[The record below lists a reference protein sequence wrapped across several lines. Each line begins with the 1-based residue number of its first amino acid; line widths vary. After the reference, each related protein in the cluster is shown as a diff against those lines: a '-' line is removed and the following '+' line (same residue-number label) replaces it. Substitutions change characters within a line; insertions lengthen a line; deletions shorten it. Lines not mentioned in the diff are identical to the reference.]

1 MSKKGLLMGKKL
13 EGQTILVT
21 GAGRGLGASFCH
33 IVAAAGAQVLA
44 LGRQEAALTP
54 LISSLS
60 GAGHDIVIAD
70 VTDPVA
76 VSAGLADKSYNGV
89 INNAGIVTTAP
100 LHNSAMND
108 ARHVIN
114 TNLLGNLW
122 VLQASVPALVAAG
135 GGVIV
140 NIASVLGHRPLPQ
153 TGIYAA
159 SKAAVIQMTRSAAL
173 ELARE
178 NIRVNALAP
187 GYIMTDLNR
196 EFLQSEGGARLV
208 KKVPMRRFATIEELS
223 AALIF
228 LLDPQNSYMT
238 GETLTIDGG
247 MAAGL

>member
-1 MSKKGLLMGKKL
+1 MGKKL

-21 GAGRGLGASFCH
+21 GAGRGLGASFCQ
-33 IVAAAGAQVLA
+33 IVAEAGAQVLA
-44 LGRQEAALTP
+44 LGRQEAAIRNT
-54 LISSLS
+54 IASLPGS
-60 GAGHDIVIAD
+60 GHDIVIAD
-70 VTDPVA
+70 VTDPAA
-76 VSAGLADKSYNGV
+76 VTAGLTSKAFNAV
-89 INNAGIVTTAP
+89 INNAGIATTAA
-100 LHNSAMND
+100 LHNSAVDD
-108 ARHVIN
+108 AKHVIN

-140 NIASVLGHRPLPQ
+140 NIASVLGRRPLPQ

-173 ELARE
+173 ELARD

-196 EFLQSEGGARLV
+196 AFLQSEDGARLA
-208 KKVPMRRFATIEELS
+208 KKVPMRRFAAAEELS

-247 MAAGL
+247 MGAGL

>member
-1 MSKKGLLMGKKL
+1 MGKKL

-21 GAGRGLGASFCH
+21 GAGRGLGASFCQ
-33 IVAAAGAQVLA
+33 IVAEAGAQVLA
-44 LGRQEAALTP
+44 LGRQEAALRNT
-54 LISSLS
+54 IASLPGS
-60 GAGHDIVIAD
+60 GHDIVIAD
-70 VTDPVA
+70 VTDTAA
-76 VSAGLADKSYNGV
+76 VTAGLTGKAYDAV
-89 INNAGIVTTAP
+89 INNAGIATTGA
-100 LHNSAMND
+100 LHNSAVDD
-108 ARHVIN
+108 ARNVIN

-153 TGIYAA
+153 TGIYAT

-173 ELARE
+173 ELARD

-196 EFLQSEGGARLV
+196 AFLQSEDGSRLA
-208 KKVPMRRFATIEELS
+208 KKVPMRRFAAAEELS

-247 MAAGL
+247 MGVGL

>member
-1 MSKKGLLMGKKL
+1 MGKKL

-33 IVAAAGAQVLA
+33 IAAAAGAQVLA
-44 LGRQEAALTP
+44 LGRQEADLNH
-54 LISSLS
+54 LITSLP

-70 VTDPVA
+70 VTDPDVL
-76 VSAGLADKSYNGV
+76 SMSLADKSYNGV
-89 INNAGIVTTAP
+89 INNAGIATTAP
-100 LHNSAMND
+100 LHNSTVDDVRN
-108 ARHVIN
+108 VID

-173 ELARE
+173 ELARD

-196 EFLQSEGGARLV
+196 EFLQSEEGTRLA
-208 KKVPMRRFATIEELS
+208 KKVPMRRFANIEELS
-223 AALIF
+223 TALIF

>member
-1 MSKKGLLMGKKL
+1 MGKKL
-13 EGQTILVT
+13 NGQTILIT
-21 GAGRGLGASFCH
+21 GASRGLGASFCH
-33 IVAAAGAQVLA
+33 IVATAGAQVLA

-54 LISSLS
+54 LITSLP

-76 VSAGLADKSYNGV
+76 VSSGLADKSYNGV
-89 INNAGIVTTAP
+89 INNAGIATTAP
-100 LHNSAMND
+100 LHNSAVND

-122 VLQASVPALVAAG
+122 VLQATVPALVAAG

-173 ELARE
+173 ELARD

-187 GYIMTDLNR
+187 GYVMTDLNR
-196 EFLQSEGGARLV
+196 EFLQSEEGARLV

>member
-1 MSKKGLLMGKKL
+1 MGKKL

-21 GAGRGLGASFCH
+21 GAGRGLGASFCN
-33 IVAAAGAQVLA
+33 IAAEAGAHVLA
-44 LGRQEAALTP
+44 LGRQEAALTH
-54 LISSLS
+54 LITSLP

-76 VSAGLADKSYNGV
+76 VSAGLAGKSYNGV
-89 INNAGIVTTAP
+89 INNAGIATTAP
-100 LHNSAMND
+100 LHNSAVND

-159 SKAAVIQMTRSAAL
+159 SKAAVIQMTRSASL
-173 ELARE
+173 ELARD

-187 GYIMTDLNR
+187 GYVMTDLNR
-196 EFLQSEGGARLV
+196 EFLQSEEGARLA

-223 AALIF
+223 TALIF

-238 GETLTIDGG
+238 GETLIIDGG

>member
-1 MSKKGLLMGKKL
+1 MGKKL

-21 GAGRGLGASFCH
+21 GAGRGLGASFCQ
-33 IVAAAGAQVLA
+33 IVAEAGAQVLA
-44 LGRQEAALTP
+44 LGRQEAALRN
-54 LISSLS
+54 IIASLPGS
-60 GAGHDIVIAD
+60 GHDSVIAD
-70 VTDPVA
+70 VTDLAA
-76 VSAGLADKSYNGV
+76 VTAGLTGKAYNGV
-89 INNAGIVTTAP
+89 INNAGIATTAA
-100 LHNSAMND
+100 LHNSAVDD
-108 ARHVIN
+108 AKHVIN

-196 EFLQSEGGARLV
+196 AFLQSEDGARLA
-208 KKVPMRRFATIEELS
+208 KKVPMRRFAAAEELS

-247 MAAGL
+247 MGVGL

>member
-1 MSKKGLLMGKKL
+1 MGKKL

-21 GAGRGLGASFCH
+21 GAGRGLGASFCQ
-33 IVAAAGAQVLA
+33 IVAEAGAQVLA
-44 LGRQEAALTP
+44 LGRQESALSNT
-54 LISSLS
+54 IASLPGS
-60 GAGHDIVIAD
+60 GHDIVIAD
-70 VTDPVA
+70 VTDPAA
-76 VSAGLADKSYNGV
+76 VTAGLTGKAYDAV
-89 INNAGIVTTAP
+89 INNAGIATTAA
-100 LHNSAMND
+100 LHNSAVDD

-114 TNLLGNLW
+114 ANLLGNLW

-173 ELARE
+173 ELARN

-196 EFLQSEGGARLV
+196 AFLQSEDGARLA
-208 KKVPMRRFATIEELS
+208 KKVPMRRFAAAEVLS

>member
-1 MSKKGLLMGKKL
+1 MGKKL

-21 GAGRGLGASFCH
+21 GAGRGLGASFCQ
-33 IVAAAGAQVLA
+33 IVAEAGAQVLA
-44 LGRQEAALTP
+44 LGRQEAALRNT
-54 LISSLS
+54 IASLPGS
-60 GAGHDIVIAD
+60 GHDIVIAD
-70 VTDPVA
+70 VTDPAA
-76 VSAGLADKSYNGV
+76 VTAGLTGKAYDAV
-89 INNAGIVTTAP
+89 INNAGIATTGA
-100 LHNSAMND
+100 LHNSAVDD

-173 ELARE
+173 ELARD

-187 GYIMTDLNR
+187 GYVMTDLNQA
-196 EFLQSEGGARLV
+196 FLQSEGGARLA
-208 KKVPMRRFATIEELS
+208 KKVPMRRFAVAEELS

-247 MAAGL
+247 MGAGL

>member
-1 MSKKGLLMGKKL
+1 MVKKL
-13 EGQTILVT
+13 KEQTILVT
-21 GAGRGLGASFCH
+21 GAGRGLGAGFRH

-44 LGRQEAALTP
+44 LGRQEAALTH
-54 LISSLS
+54 LITSLP
-60 GAGHDIVIAD
+60 GGGHDIVVAD

-76 VSAGLADKSYNGV
+76 VSSGLAGKSYNAV
-89 INNAGIVTTAP
+89 INNAGIATTAP
-100 LHNSAMND
+100 LHKRAVDD

-135 GGVIV
+135 GGIIV

-173 ELARE
+173 ELARD

-187 GYIMTDLNR
+187 GYILTDINR
-196 EFLQSEGGARLV
+196 EFLQSEDGTRLA
-208 KKVPMRRFATIEELS
+208 KKVPMRRFAVVEELS
-223 AALIF
+223 SALIF

-247 MAAGL
+247 MAAAL

>member
-1 MSKKGLLMGKKL
+1 MGKKL
-13 EGQTILVT
+13 KGQTILVT
-21 GAGRGLGASFCH
+21 GAGRGLGASFCQ
-33 IVAAAGAQVLA
+33 IVAEAGAQVLA
-44 LGRQEAALTP
+44 LGRQEAALRNT
-54 LISSLS
+54 IASLPGS
-60 GAGHDIVIAD
+60 GHDIVLAD
-70 VTDPVA
+70 VTDPAA
-76 VSAGLADKSYNGV
+76 VTACLTGKAYDAV
-89 INNAGIVTTAP
+89 INNAGIATTAA
-100 LHNSAMND
+100 LHNSAVDD
-108 ARHVIN
+108 AMHVIN

-122 VLQASVPALVAAG
+122 VLQASVPALMAAG

-159 SKAAVIQMTRSAAL
+159 SKAAVIHMTRSAAL
-173 ELARE
+173 ELARD

-196 EFLQSEGGARLV
+196 AFLQSADGARLA
-208 KKVPMRRFATIEELS
+208 KKVPMRRFAAAEELS

-247 MAAGL
+247 MGAGL

>member
-1 MSKKGLLMGKKL
+1 MGKKL

-21 GAGRGLGASFCH
+21 GAGRGLGASFCQ
-33 IVAAAGAQVLA
+33 IVAEAGAQVLA
-44 LGRQEAALTP
+44 LGRQEAALSNT
-54 LISSLS
+54 IASLPGS
-60 GAGHDIVIAD
+60 GHDIVIAD
-70 VTDPVA
+70 VADPAA
-76 VSAGLADKSYNGV
+76 VNAGLTGKAYNAV
-89 INNAGIVTTAP
+89 INNAGIATTAA
-100 LHNSAMND
+100 LHNGAVDD
-108 ARHVIN
+108 AKHVIN

-173 ELARE
+173 ELARD

-196 EFLQSEGGARLV
+196 AFLQSEDGSRLA
-208 KKVPMRRFATIEELS
+208 KKVPMRRFAAAEELS

-247 MAAGL
+247 MGVGL

>member
-1 MSKKGLLMGKKL
+1 MGRKL

-21 GAGRGLGASFCH
+21 GAGRGLGASFCQ
-33 IVAAAGAQVLA
+33 IVAEAGAQVLA
-44 LGRQEAALTP
+44 LGRQEAALSNT
-54 LISSLS
+54 IASLPGS
-60 GAGHDIVIAD
+60 GHDIVIAD
-70 VTDPVA
+70 VADPAA
-76 VSAGLADKSYNGV
+76 VNAGLTGKAYNAV
-89 INNAGIVTTAP
+89 INNAGIATTAA
-100 LHNSAMND
+100 LHNGAVDD
-108 ARHVIN
+108 AKHVIN

-173 ELARE
+173 ELARD

-196 EFLQSEGGARLV
+196 AFLQSEDGSRLA
-208 KKVPMRRFATIEELS
+208 KKVPMRRFAAAEELS

-247 MAAGL
+247 MGVGL

>member
-1 MSKKGLLMGKKL
+1 MGKKL

-21 GAGRGLGASFCH
+21 GAGRGLGASFCR
-33 IVAAAGAQVLA
+33 IVAEAGAQVLA
-44 LGRQEAALTP
+44 LGRQEAALSNT
-54 LISSLS
+54 IASLPGS
-60 GAGHDIVIAD
+60 GHDIVIAD
-70 VTDPVA
+70 VADPAA
-76 VSAGLADKSYNGV
+76 VNAGLTGKAYNAV
-89 INNAGIVTTAP
+89 INNAGIATTAA
-100 LHNSAMND
+100 LHNGAVDD
-108 ARHVIN
+108 AKHVIN

-173 ELARE
+173 ELARD

-196 EFLQSEGGARLV
+196 AFLQSEDGSRLA
-208 KKVPMRRFATIEELS
+208 KKVPMRRFAAAEELS

-247 MAAGL
+247 MGAGL

>member
-1 MSKKGLLMGKKL
+1 MGKKL

-21 GAGRGLGASFCH
+21 GAGRGLGASFCQ
-33 IVAAAGAQVLA
+33 IVAEAGAQVLA
-44 LGRQEAALTP
+44 LGRQEAALRNT
-54 LISSLS
+54 IASLPGS
-60 GAGHDIVIAD
+60 GHDIVIAD
-70 VTDPVA
+70 VTDPAA
-76 VSAGLADKSYNGV
+76 VTAGLTSKAFNAV
-89 INNAGIVTTAP
+89 INNAGIATTAA
-100 LHNSAMND
+100 LHNSAVDD

-122 VLQASVPALVAAG
+122 VLQASVPALMAAG

-173 ELARE
+173 ELARD

-196 EFLQSEGGARLV
+196 AFLQSEDGARLA
-208 KKVPMRRFATIEELS
+208 KKVPMRRFAAAEELY

-247 MAAGL
+247 MGAGL

>member
-1 MSKKGLLMGKKL
+1 MGKKL

-21 GAGRGLGASFCH
+21 GAGRGLGASFCQ
-33 IVAAAGAQVLA
+33 IVAEAGAQVLA
-44 LGRQEAALTP
+44 LGRQEAALSNT
-54 LISSLS
+54 IASLS
-60 GAGHDIVIAD
+60 GSGHDIVIAD
-70 VTDPVA
+70 VTDPA
-76 VSAGLADKSYNGV
+76 VVTAGLTSKAYNAV
-89 INNAGIVTTAP
+89 INNAGIATTAA
-100 LHNSAMND
+100 LHNSAVDD
-108 ARHVIN
+108 AKHVIN

-173 ELARE
+173 ELARD

-196 EFLQSEGGARLV
+196 AFLQSEDGVRLA
-208 KKVPMRRFATIEELS
+208 KKVPMRRFAAAEELS

-247 MAAGL
+247 MGAGL

>member
-1 MSKKGLLMGKKL
+1 MGKKL

-21 GAGRGLGASFCH
+21 GAGRGLGASFCQ
-33 IVAAAGAQVLA
+33 IVAEAGAQVLA
-44 LGRQEAALTP
+44 LGRQESALSNT
-54 LISSLS
+54 IASLPGS
-60 GAGHDIVIAD
+60 GHDIVIAD
-70 VTDPVA
+70 VTDPAA
-76 VSAGLADKSYNGV
+76 VTAGLTGKAYDAV
-89 INNAGIVTTAP
+89 INNAGIATTAA
-100 LHNSAMND
+100 LHNSAVDD

-114 TNLLGNLW
+114 ANLLGNLW

-140 NIASVLGHRPLPQ
+140 NVASVLGHRPLPQ

-173 ELARE
+173 ELARD

-196 EFLQSEGGARLV
+196 AFLQSADGARLA
-208 KKVPMRRFATIEELS
+208 KKVPMRRFAAAEELS

>member
-1 MSKKGLLMGKKL
+1 MGRELK
-13 EGQTILVT
+13 GQTILVT
-21 GAGRGLGASFCH
+21 GASRGLGASFCH

-44 LGRQEAALTP
+44 LGRQEADLTH
-54 LISSLS
+54 LIASLP

-70 VTDPVA
+70 VTDPDA
-76 VSAGLADKSYNGV
+76 LSSGLAGKSYNAV
-89 INNAGIVTTAP
+89 INNAGIATTAP
-100 LHNSAMND
+100 LHNSAVDD

-173 ELARE
+173 ELARD

-196 EFLQSEGGARLV
+196 EFLQSEEGVKLV
-208 KKVPMRRFATIEELS
+208 KKVPMRRFASIEELS

-238 GETLTIDGG
+238 GETLIIDGG

>member
-1 MSKKGLLMGKKL
+1 MGKKL

-21 GAGRGLGASFCH
+21 GAGRGLGASFCR
-33 IVAAAGAQVLA
+33 IVAEAGAQVLA
-44 LGRQEAALTP
+44 LGRQEAALSNT
-54 LISSLS
+54 IASLPGS
-60 GAGHDIVIAD
+60 GHDIVIAD
-70 VTDPVA
+70 VTDPAA
-76 VSAGLADKSYNGV
+76 VNAGLTGKAYNAV
-89 INNAGIVTTAP
+89 INNAGIATTAA
-100 LHNSAMND
+100 LHNGAVDD
-108 ARHVIN
+108 AKHVIN

-173 ELARE
+173 ELARD

-196 EFLQSEGGARLV
+196 AFLQSEDGSRLA
-208 KKVPMRRFATIEELS
+208 KKVPMRRFAAAEELS

-247 MAAGL
+247 MGVGL

>member
-1 MSKKGLLMGKKL
+1 MGKKL
-13 EGQTILVT
+13 NGQTILVT
-21 GAGRGLGASFCH
+21 GASRGLGASFCH

-44 LGRQEAALTP
+44 LGRQEAALNHLTT
-54 LISSLS
+54 SLP

-76 VSAGLADKSYNGV
+76 VSSGLADKSYNGV
-89 INNAGIVTTAP
+89 INNAGIATTAP
-100 LHNSAMND
+100 LHNSAVND

-122 VLQASVPALVAAG
+122 VLQATVPALVAAG

-173 ELARE
+173 ELARD

-196 EFLQSEGGARLV
+196 EFLQSEEGTRLV

>member
-1 MSKKGLLMGKKL
+1 MGKKL

-21 GAGRGLGASFCH
+21 GAGRGLGASFCQ
-33 IVAAAGAQVLA
+33 IVAEAGAQVLA
-44 LGRQEAALTP
+44 LGRQEAALRNT
-54 LISSLS
+54 IASLPGS
-60 GAGHDIVIAD
+60 GHDIVIAD
-70 VTDPVA
+70 VTDPAA
-76 VSAGLADKSYNGV
+76 VTAGLTSKAFNAV
-89 INNAGIVTTAP
+89 INNAGVATTAA
-100 LHNSAMND
+100 LHNSAVDD

-122 VLQASVPALVAAG
+122 VLQASVTGLVAAG

-173 ELARE
+173 ELARD

-196 EFLQSEGGARLV
+196 AFLQSEDGARLA
-208 KKVPMRRFATIEELS
+208 KKVPMRRFAAAEELS

-247 MAAGL
+247 MGAGL

>member
-1 MSKKGLLMGKKL
+1 MGKKL
-13 EGQTILVT
+13 NGQTILIT
-21 GAGRGLGASFCH
+21 GASRGLGASFCH
-33 IVAAAGAQVLA
+33 IVAKAGAQVLA
-44 LGRQEAALTP
+44 LGRQEAALTH
-54 LISSLS
+54 LITSLP

-76 VSAGLADKSYNGV
+76 VSSGLADKSYNGV
-89 INNAGIVTTAP
+89 INNAGIATTAP
-100 LHNSAMND
+100 LHNSAVND

-122 VLQASVPALVAAG
+122 VLQATVPALVAAG

-173 ELARE
+173 ELARD

-196 EFLQSEGGARLV
+196 EFLQSEEGARLV

>member
-1 MSKKGLLMGKKL
+1 MGKKL

-33 IVAAAGAQVLA
+33 IVAAAGAHVLA
-44 LGRQEAALTP
+44 LGRQEADLNH
-54 LISSLS
+54 LITSLP

-70 VTDPVA
+70 VTDPDVL
-76 VSAGLADKSYNGV
+76 SMSLADKSYNGV
-89 INNAGIVTTAP
+89 INNAGIATTAP
-100 LHNSAMND
+100 LHNSTVDDVRN
-108 ARHVIN
+108 VID

-173 ELARE
+173 ELARD

-196 EFLQSEGGARLV
+196 EFLQSEEGVRLA
-208 KKVPMRRFATIEELS
+208 KKVPMRRFAAIEELS

-228 LLDPQNSYMT
+228 LLDSENSYMT

>member
-1 MSKKGLLMGKKL
+1 MGKKL

-21 GAGRGLGASFCH
+21 GAGRGLGASFCW
-33 IVAAAGAQVLA
+33 IVAEAGAQVLA
-44 LGRQEAALTP
+44 LGRQEAALSNT
-54 LISSLS
+54 IASLPGS
-60 GAGHDIVIAD
+60 GHDIVIAD
-70 VTDPVA
+70 VADPAA
-76 VSAGLADKSYNGV
+76 VNAGLTGKAYNAV
-89 INNAGIVTTAP
+89 INNAGIATTAA
-100 LHNSAMND
+100 LHNGAVDD
-108 ARHVIN
+108 AKHVIN

-173 ELARE
+173 ELARD

-196 EFLQSEGGARLV
+196 AFLQSVDGERLA
-208 KKVPMRRFATIEELS
+208 KKVPMRRFAAAEELS

-247 MAAGL
+247 MGAGL

>member
-1 MSKKGLLMGKKL
+1 MGKKL
-13 EGQTILVT
+13 KGQTILVT
-21 GAGRGLGASFCH
+21 GASRGLGASFCH

-44 LGRQEAALTP
+44 LGRQEAALNH
-54 LISSLS
+54 LITSLP
-60 GAGHDIVIAD
+60 GAGHDILIAD
-70 VTDPVA
+70 VTDPV
-76 VSAGLADKSYNGV
+76 VLSMSLADKSYNGV
-89 INNAGIVTTAP
+89 INNAGIATTAP
-100 LHNSAMND
+100 LHNSTVDDVRN
-108 ARHVIN
+108 VID

-173 ELARE
+173 ELARD

-196 EFLQSEGGARLV
+196 EFLQSEEGARLT

>member
-1 MSKKGLLMGKKL
+1 MGKKL

-21 GAGRGLGASFCH
+21 GAGRGLGASFCQ
-33 IVAAAGAQVLA
+33 IVAEAGAQVLA
-44 LGRQEAALTP
+44 LGRQEAALRNT
-54 LISSLS
+54 IASLPGS
-60 GAGHDIVIAD
+60 GHDIVIAD
-70 VTDPVA
+70 VTDPAA
-76 VSAGLADKSYNGV
+76 VTAGLTSKAYNAV
-89 INNAGIVTTAP
+89 INNAGIATTAA
-100 LHNSAMND
+100 LHNSAVDD
-108 ARHVIN
+108 AKHLID

-153 TGIYAA
+153 TGIYAT

-173 ELARE
+173 ELARD

-196 EFLQSEGGARLV
+196 AFLQSEDGARLT
-208 KKVPMRRFATIEELS
+208 KKVPMRRFAVAEELS

-247 MAAGL
+247 MGAGL

>member
-1 MSKKGLLMGKKL
+1 MGKKL

-21 GAGRGLGASFCH
+21 GAGRGLGASFCQ
-33 IVAAAGAQVLA
+33 IVAEAGAQVLA
-44 LGRQEAALTP
+44 LGRQEAALRHT
-54 LISSLS
+54 IASLTGS
-60 GAGHDIVIAD
+60 GHDIVIAD
-70 VTDPVA
+70 VTDPAA
-76 VSAGLADKSYNGV
+76 VTAGLTGKAYNAV
-89 INNAGIVTTAP
+89 INNAGIATTAA
-100 LHNSAMND
+100 LHNGAVDD
-108 ARHVIN
+108 AKHVIN

-122 VLQASVPALVAAG
+122 VLQASVPALAAAG

-173 ELARE
+173 ELARD

-196 EFLQSEGGARLV
+196 AFLQSEDGSRLA
-208 KKVPMRRFATIEELS
+208 KKVPMRRFAAAEELS

-247 MAAGL
+247 MGAGL

>member
-1 MSKKGLLMGKKL
+1 MGKKL
-13 EGQTILVT
+13 KGQTILVT
-21 GAGRGLGASFCH
+21 GAGRGLGASFCQ

-44 LGRQEAALTP
+44 LGRQEAALTH
-54 LISSLS
+54 LITSLP
-60 GAGHDIVIAD
+60 GVGHGIVIAD

-76 VSAGLADKSYNGV
+76 LSSGLADKSYNGV
-89 INNAGIVTTAP
+89 INNAGIATTAP
-100 LHNSAMND
+100 LHNSAEND

-173 ELARE
+173 ELARD

-196 EFLQSEGGARLV
+196 EFLQSEEGTRLV

>member
-1 MSKKGLLMGKKL
+1 MGKKL

-21 GAGRGLGASFCH
+21 GAGRGLGASFCR
-33 IVAAAGAQVLA
+33 IVAEAGAQVLA
-44 LGRQEAALTP
+44 LGRQEAALSNT
-54 LISSLS
+54 IASLPGS
-60 GAGHDIVIAD
+60 GHDIVIAD
-70 VTDPVA
+70 VADPAA
-76 VSAGLADKSYNGV
+76 VNAGLTGKAYNAV
-89 INNAGIVTTAP
+89 INNAGIATTAA
-100 LHNSAMND
+100 LHNGAVDD
-108 ARHVIN
+108 AKHVIN

-173 ELARE
+173 ELARD

-196 EFLQSEGGARLV
+196 AFLQSEDGARLA
-208 KKVPMRRFATIEELS
+208 KKVPMRRFAAAEELS

-247 MAAGL
+247 MGVGL

>member
-1 MSKKGLLMGKKL
+1 MGKKL

-21 GAGRGLGASFCH
+21 GAGRGLGASFCQ
-33 IVAAAGAQVLA
+33 IVAEAGAQVLA
-44 LGRQEAALTP
+44 LGRQEAALSNT
-54 LISSLS
+54 IASLPGS
-60 GAGHDIVIAD
+60 GHDFVIAD
-70 VTDPVA
+70 VTDLAA
-76 VSAGLADKSYNGV
+76 VTAGLTGKAYNGV
-89 INNAGIVTTAP
+89 INNAGIATTAAI
-100 LHNSAMND
+100 HNSAVDD
-108 ARHVIN
+108 AKHVIN

-173 ELARE
+173 ELARD

-187 GYIMTDLNR
+187 GYVMTDLNR
-196 EFLQSEGGARLV
+196 AFLQSADGARLA
-208 KKVPMRRFATIEELS
+208 KKVPMRRFAAAEELS

-247 MAAGL
+247 MGAGL

>member
-1 MSKKGLLMGKKL
+1 M
-13 EGQTILVT
+13 VT
-21 GAGRGLGASFCH
+21 GAGRGLGASFCQ
-33 IVAAAGAQVLA
+33 IVAKAGAQVLA
-44 LGRQEAALTP
+44 LGRQEAALRNT
-54 LISSLS
+54 IASLPGS
-60 GAGHDIVIAD
+60 GHDIVIAD
-70 VTDPVA
+70 VTDPAA
-76 VSAGLADKSYNGV
+76 VTAGLTSKAFNAV
-89 INNAGIVTTAP
+89 INNAGVATTAA
-100 LHNSAMND
+100 LHNSAVDD

-140 NIASVLGHRPLPQ
+140 NIASVLGRRPLPQ

-173 ELARE
+173 ELARD

-196 EFLQSEGGARLV
+196 TFLQSEDGARLA
-208 KKVPMRRFATIEELS
+208 KKVPMRRFAAAEELS

-247 MAAGL
+247 MGAGL